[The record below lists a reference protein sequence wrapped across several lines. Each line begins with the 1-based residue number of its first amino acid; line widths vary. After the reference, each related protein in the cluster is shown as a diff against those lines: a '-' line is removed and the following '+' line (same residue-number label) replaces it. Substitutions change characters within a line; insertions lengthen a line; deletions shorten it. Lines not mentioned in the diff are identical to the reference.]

1 MINNLVVYPV
11 ILILVFMA
19 CSHTSEIIS
28 SEPTGER
35 YSADYAVFYYIHA
48 DGDYLFHD
56 SEGNPVQAD
65 QRALAAAIRVAEN
78 AQSGEVFIFHQRPQ
92 KRFLHL
98 FPRRSSALYY
108 YRNGDEVSR
117 VKYRHAEK
125 DEDFLD
131 TERELFER
139 YNSEKDAKARQKYL
153 LFFGHEIPAED
164 GYKYHQTLPGV
175 NVTAESF
182 AAGIQGFL
190 DGERDKFELVVL
202 SACSNGTPAMAKHL
216 LPAADY
222 LLASPQNLHL
232 SHIDSDS
239 LHLLETNRDKP
250 PPEIAGAMAEQTY
263 NRLAESIQT
272 TITFTIYDLDTVR
285 DYIEELYAR
294 NSEYEMEN
302 RPDPYRENIDC
313 GELPFFNLQKY
324 NRGLESWYRPP
335 RFGRQAGRGSHSGW
349 GCKGL

>member
-28 SEPTGER
+28 IETAEEGS
-35 YSADYAVFYYIHA
+35 SVDYTVIYYIHA
-48 DGDYLFHD
+48 DGDYLFHNSD
-56 SEGNPVQAD
+56 GNPVQAD
-65 QRALAAAIRVAEN
+65 QRALATAIRVAEN
-78 AQSGEVFIFHQRPQ
+78 AQSGEVYIFHQRPQ

-98 FPRRSSALYY
+98 FPRRSSTLYY

-117 VKYRHAEK
+117 IKYRHAKK

-131 TERELFER
+131 TETELFKL
-139 YNSEKDAKARQKYL
+139 YNSEKDAEGRQKYL
-153 LFFGHEIPAED
+153 LFFGHEIPAQD
-164 GYKYHQTLPGV
+164 GYRYHQSLHDIK
-175 NVTAESF
+175 VTAESF
-182 AAGIQGFL
+182 AAGMRGFML
-190 DGERDKFELVVL
+190 GERDKFDLVVL

-239 LHLLETNRDKP
+239 LQLLETSRDKP
-250 PPEIAGAMAEQTY
+250 PREIAGAMAEQTY
-263 NRLAESIQT
+263 NRLVQSIQT
-272 TITFTIYDLDTVR
+272 TITFTIYDLDTV
-285 DYIEELYAR
+285 DNYIEELYAR